1 MFNLPALHEDTRW
14 PALEPSDVKDE
25 WAKELA
31 LGVVA
36 QADIDRK
43 DLCKKISKNKLCAS
57 ELEKRKCMFEE
68 IRKFLKSDWCSQ
80 LCGNSIRRS
89 LMVAELERC
98 YQKSGFLKQLKAFES
113 GELQC

>member
-1 MFNLPALHEDTRW
+1 MFNLPVLPEDNRW
-14 PALEPSDVKDE
+14 PAIKPSDVKDE
-25 WAKELA
+25 CAKELA
-31 LGVVA
+31 LGVVE
-36 QADIDRK
+36 QAVVDWK
-43 DLCKKISKNKLCAS
+43 DLCKKISKKKLCAS
-57 ELEKRKCMFEE
+57 EIEKRKCMFEE

-98 YQKSGFLKQLKAFES
+98 YQKSGFFKQLKAFEA